1 MKAFLIGCGL
11 LASVSIPA
19 LAGVKEGVDAYIA
32 GDYTKALAE
41 WRAPAQAGDPDAE
54 FNMGQAY
61 NLGHGV
67 PVDKAVAMD
76 WFRKAAAAGHAQ
88 AQAAVGISLFQ
99 AGKRDEALTYLRKAA
114 DQGEAKAQYIV
125 ATAYFNGDSLPKD
138 WVKAYALMT
147 RSKAQGIGAAATS
160 LAQMDQAIPEAQRQ
174 AGLALARE
182 LERSEILKEA
192 DPSTPART
200 MVSRPSERIQPV
212 AIPASQPASPPS
224 TPVAS
229 APAATPKTVVTAP
242 IKTAVAKPKPVIT
255 ITPTAGGWKIQLGAF
270 STAAAAKTAWG
281 AISASAPAIKT
292 LTPNYTPVGAVTR
305 LQAGPFA
312 NRAAADQACAAVKG
326 GGGACFPVGP

>member
-1 MKAFLIGCGL
+1 MKALLIGCGL
-11 LASVSIPA
+11 LISVSVPA

-32 GDYTKALAE
+32 GDYTRALAE

-67 PVDKAVAMD
+67 PVDKAAAMD

-99 AGKRDEALTYLRKAA
+99 AGKRDEALTYLKKAA
-114 DQGEAKAQYIV
+114 DQGEPKAQYIV

-147 RSKAQGIGAAATS
+147 RSKAQGIGAAGTS
-160 LAQMDQAIPEAQRQ
+160 LAQMDQAIPEGQRQ

-182 LERSEILKEA
+182 LERSEILKAA
-192 DPSTPART
+192 DATTPART
-200 MVSRPSERIQPV
+200 MVSRPSERIQSV
-212 AIPASQPASPPS
+212 AVPASQTENAPSAAASVEPAM
-224 TPVAS
+224 
-229 APAATPKTVVTAP
+229 PKPVVTAP
-242 IKTAVAKPKPVIT
+242 IKPAMAKPKPAAIIVP
-255 ITPTAGGWKIQLGAF
+255 TPGGWKIQLGAF
-270 STAAAAKTAWG
+270 STAAAAKAAWG
-281 AISASAPAIKT
+281 AISASTPAIKP
-292 LTPNYTPVGAVTR
+292 LTPGYTPVGAVTR

-312 NRAAADQACAAVKG
+312 TRTAADQACAAVKG
-326 GGGACFPVGP
+326 SGRACFPVGP